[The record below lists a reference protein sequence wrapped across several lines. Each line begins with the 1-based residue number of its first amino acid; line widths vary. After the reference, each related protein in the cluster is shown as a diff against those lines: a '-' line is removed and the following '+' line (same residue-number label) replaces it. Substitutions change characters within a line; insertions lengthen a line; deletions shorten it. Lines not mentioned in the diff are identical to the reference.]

1 MERFDSLNGYRAIA
15 AIGIVMMHVFANANY
30 KLNDNIE
37 CIINSFTQL
46 VYLFMIISSF
56 SMCCGYYE
64 KIKNNKI
71 TVNEF
76 YKKRFSKIL
85 PFFGCL
91 VIINILFER
100 NIETLIEG
108 FANFTLMFGFLPVSS
123 LNTIGVGWFLGVVF
137 VFYMIFPFFV
147 FLFDNKKRAWFVFI
161 LALIFNILCPKYF
174 FTEKFGL
181 INYWARTNFLY
192 DFVYFCLGGIL
203 YLYRSEIKQI
213 VSKYKIITVMGM
225 FLITILYYFIP
236 DGFFTIKTLILFA
249 FWMLVA
255 IGINNCALNNK
266 FLKFIS
272 TISMEIY
279 LSHMLIFRIV
289 EKLKLTNLFTND
301 YVSYLFTTVLVITV
315 TILFAK
321 IFKVSFEILINKINA
336 IRDAR
341 CDILKEK

>member
-1 MERFDSLNGYRAIA
+1 M
-15 AIGIVMMHVFANANY
+15 
-30 KLNDNIE
+30 
-37 CIINSFTQL
+37 
-46 VYLFMIISSF
+46 
-56 SMCCGYYE
+56 
-64 KIKNNKI
+64 
-71 TVNEF
+71 
-76 YKKRFSKIL
+76 
-85 PFFGCL
+85 
-91 VIINILFER
+91 
-100 NIETLIEG
+100 
-108 FANFTLMFGFLPVSS
+108 
-123 LNTIGVGWFLGVVF
+123 
-137 VFYMIFPFFV
+137 
-147 FLFDNKKRAWFVFI
+147 
-161 LALIFNILCPKYF
+161 
-174 FTEKFGL
+174 
-181 INYWARTNFLY
+181 
-192 DFVYFCLGGIL
+192 
-203 YLYRSEIKQI
+203 YRSEIKQI